1 MELTDGV
8 FAFPQTLTRD
18 GTEQTFYPSAVETEL
33 GLLLVD
39 VGFPGLTD
47 QVGSNLAEAGY
58 DWADV
63 HGIVLTH
70 QDGDHAGGLADVLD
84 RTDATVY
91 AHESCAPYV
100 DGREHPLKSGAD
112 DRYPPA
118 RVDVELVDGVR
129 FNTAAGP
136 MEVVFTPGHTPG
148 HISLFLP
155 EADLLLAGDAT
166 VAADDDLVGPAEQFT
181 LDMPSAV
188 DSLDRLAELS
198 IDRTLC
204 HHGGDVEA
212 GAERLGELAE
222 SLR

>member
-8 FAFPQTLTRD
+8 YAFPQTLDRD
-18 GTEQTFYPSAVETEL
+18 GTTQTFYPSAVETPL

-39 VGFPGLTD
+39 VGFPSLTD
-47 QVGSNLAEAGY
+47 QVESNLAEAGY

-63 HGIVLTH
+63 HGVVLTH

-84 RTDATVY
+84 RTNATVY
-91 AHESCAPYV
+91 AHEACAPYV
-100 DGREHPLKSGAD
+100 DGREHPIKSGD
-112 DRYPPA
+112 DERYPPA
-118 RVDVELVDGVR
+118 RVDVELVDGVT
-129 FNTAAGP
+129 FHTDAGP

-155 EADLLLAGDAT
+155 EADLLLAGDAS
-166 VAADDDLVGPAEQFT
+166 VAADGDLVGPAEQFT
-181 LDMPSAV
+181 PDMASAV
-188 DSLDRLAELS
+188 DSLDRLADLS
-198 IDRTLC
+198 FDRTLC

-212 GAERLGELAE
+212 GAERFGARAE